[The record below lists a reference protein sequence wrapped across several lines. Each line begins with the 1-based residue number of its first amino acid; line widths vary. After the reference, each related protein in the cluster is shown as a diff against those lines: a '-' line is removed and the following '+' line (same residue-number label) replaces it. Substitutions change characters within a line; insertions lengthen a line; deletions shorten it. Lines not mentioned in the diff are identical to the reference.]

1 MEENKFVIL
10 STRTDREFLYTLV
23 RYNDE
28 FEVEVAHFAPKD
40 INEINQNIIN
50 RGLTEIEKKR
60 LALEIQA
67 LIPQIEVN
75 KDIIF

>member
-1 MEENKFVIL
+1 MGENKFVIL
-10 STRTDREFLYTLV
+10 STRTDGEFLYTLV

-28 FEVEVAHFAPKD
+28 FEVEVTHFAPKD
-40 INEINQNIIN
+40 TDEINQNIIN

-60 LALEIQA
+60 LALEVQA